1 MKKRNPHA
9 SVLTKPEF
17 RPRVAKSAYDRAKQ
31 RDTFERGAKYR
42 ASPLDD
48 FEDDIV
54 EEDLQIGDNVEY
66 VGDDEKLKKE
76 LKGKT
81 GLVKNPLGPAG
92 LVGTVFDGIFSLI
105 PEDKLKIIEENL
117 TQMRRLTEMKYV
129 ELTSGVRMPISSE
142 EEEILKK
149 VADGSIDKSSLDERE
164 QEVARQMVNRGLL
177 KRVKDSDKKIKF
189 KKNKEKLGRD

>member
-1 MKKRNPHA
+1 MKKRNPHVA
-9 SVLTKPEF
+9 VLRKAEF
-17 RPRVAKSAYDRAKQ
+17 RPRVAKNVYDRAKQ
-31 RDTFERGAKYR
+31 RDPFERGAKYPV
-42 ASPLDD
+42 SPLDD
-48 FEDDIV
+48 LEDDIV

-66 VGDDEKLKKE
+66 VGDDKKLKKE

-92 LVGTVFDGIFSLI
+92 LVGTVFDGIFTLI

-117 TQMRRLTEMKYV
+117 MQMRRLTEMKYV

-142 EEEILKK
+142 EEEILEK
-149 VADGSIDKSSLDERE
+149 VANGSVDKSSLDERQ

-177 KRVKDSDKKIKF
+177 KRITGSDKKIKF